1 MSKEIV
7 CLKNVYVYFNK
18 LPVLE
23 NINLSIKENDFLA
36 IIGPN
41 GGGKTTLLKV
51 ILGLIKP
58 DKGEVKIF
66 GKNPKEGRKLIG
78 YLPQYTI
85 FDPGFPASVFDV
97 VVMGRY
103 KGMFKGY
110 SKKDKEEALD
120 ATMVFILREIMI
132 AFLEHSTTVYY
143 ILGYAVLLL
152 SIGIVRTMCV
162 VYSIDGRRTNNNRF
176 T

>member
-1 MSKEIV
+1 MK
-7 CLKNVYVYFNK
+7 
-18 LPVLE
+18 
-23 NINLSIKENDFLA
+23 
-36 IIGPN
+36 
-41 GGGKTTLLKV
+41 GKTRYKFPLMHTITNYSIRIIIYLISIFILAMMLICLAGAGIDFFHALKDVASFKGMAINNITNILNILILVEIFRAV
-51 ILGLIKP
+51 ISYLGLERIKLTF
-58 DKGEVKIF
+58 V
-66 GKNPKEGRKLIG
+66 
-78 YLPQYTI
+78 
-85 FDPGFPASVFDV
+85 A
-97 VVMGRY
+97 
-103 KGMFKGY
+103 
-110 SKKDKEEALD
+110 D